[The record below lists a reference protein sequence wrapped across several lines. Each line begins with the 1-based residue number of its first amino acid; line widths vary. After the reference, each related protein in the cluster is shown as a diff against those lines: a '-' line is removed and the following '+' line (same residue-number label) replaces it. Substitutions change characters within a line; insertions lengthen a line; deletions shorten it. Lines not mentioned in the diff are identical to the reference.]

1 MRKYFAILLF
11 SLAACN
17 SPQRLKPGSGAKNFD
32 LISYFDTEAKRLQA
46 KSPVV
51 LKSVW
56 INGKQETKSVQI
68 KDWKKELSIFTDA
81 DINKRAW
88 DGEFKKSQSENS
100 EKYSTENEKIPVKN
114 ITIWKKSGKISGLTV
129 LIRNS
134 NYLYTSTDTLSYYPN
149 KLYQIKKMQQIRFMN
164 SKNYSVLGKF

>member
-17 SPQRLKPGSGAKNFD
+17 NPQDVKPVAGAKNFD
-32 LISYFDTEAKRLQA
+32 LVGYFDAEAKRLDVR
-46 KSPVV
+46 SPVI

-56 INGKQETKSVQI
+56 INGKQETKSIKI

-88 DGEFKKSQSENS
+88 DGEFKKSESATFEQ
-100 EKYSTENEKIPVKN
+100 YSTENEKIPVKKVL
-114 ITIWKKSGKISGLTV
+114 IWKKSEKICGLKI

-134 NYLYTSTDTLSYYPN
+134 NYLYTSTDTLSYYPDS
-149 KLYQIKKMQQIRFMN
+149 LYQIKKMQQIRFMK
-164 SKNYSVLGKF
+164 SKHYQILGRF